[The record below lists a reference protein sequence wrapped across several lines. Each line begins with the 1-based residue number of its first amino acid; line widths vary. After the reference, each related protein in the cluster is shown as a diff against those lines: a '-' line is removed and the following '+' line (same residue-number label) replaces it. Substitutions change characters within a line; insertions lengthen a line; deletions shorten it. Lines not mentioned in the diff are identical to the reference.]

1 MKVTIYKI
9 AKWGYNAFI
18 ANRYSIMAGFML
30 GSYIIEIGAHK
41 RINDRINEVVRI
53 SGYNDSITAKAVSS
67 LIETTNSQIRM
78 DGTILER
85 FRELYHQDT
94 VIGTRFE
101 DIKRELRKT
110 DSAFRYSKPING
122 CKHND

>member
-9 AKWGYNAFI
+9 AKWGYNVFM
-18 ANRYSIMAGFML
+18 ANRYSIMFGLVLAAYVGDIRTNKHL
-30 GSYIIEIGAHK
+30 
-41 RINDRINEVVRI
+41 NDRINEVVSI
-53 SGYNDSITAKAVSS
+53 SGYNDSITVKAVSS
-67 LIETTNSQIRM
+67 LIESTNSQIRL

-94 VIGTRFE
+94 VIYTRFE
-101 DIKRELRKT
+101 DIKREIRKT
-110 DSAFRYSKPING
+110 DPGFKYSKPING